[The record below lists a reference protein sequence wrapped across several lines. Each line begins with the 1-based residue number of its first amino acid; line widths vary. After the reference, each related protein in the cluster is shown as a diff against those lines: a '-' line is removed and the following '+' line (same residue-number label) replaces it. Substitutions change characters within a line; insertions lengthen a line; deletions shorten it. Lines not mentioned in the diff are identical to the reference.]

1 MKGVIQMAKTLKS
14 MMIVLA
20 LVFALTASA
29 SAVGTPAGTFI
40 NNTATLT
47 YNDANGNAMPMVT
60 SNTVTTVVSQVA
72 GVDVSPA
79 TSSEV
84 GFASAQL
91 VFPTIIRNTGN
102 GTDSYAL
109 ALSGVPAGWTA
120 VIYRDDN
127 GDGILQPGETTIVS
141 NTGSL
146 GHETEYKVLV
156 KITVPSSVADGA
168 VANVTLTATSA
179 FNSGVY
185 DTSVMTVTINQAVV
199 DVVKVASITDPKPGD
214 EITYTITWENTGSA
228 DAHEL
233 VITDPINMN
242 LTYVAGSMVYD
253 GDTTDMNPGVVL
265 TDAADLDNGD
275 YGFTTAG
282 TVTVFVGSVPAGAKG
297 SLVIRV
303 TVNSDILAGVSISN
317 IAYGTYKDP
326 DDNVLVMDSD
336 PSVVTIAVKAG
347 VDVNI
352 PAGTLNVTPGDTIQ
366 IPFSVTNTGNAPDVV
381 DITYTS
387 TILTYEIW
395 IDFDGNGIIDNGDV
409 MATDTDGDGYPDTGI
424 IQPGQTLYFI
434 AKAVV
439 PVGTADLASDLL
451 TLTGKSSNDTAISDS
466 DSISVIVHAPR
477 LSMEKSVS
485 PTGPQNPGTVLTY
498 TLVITNSGTGA
509 AKDLLITDPIPTFTT
524 YIEDSITV
532 NGIGR
537 TDEIDG
543 DAARFVANSVLVS
556 WVQLAGNGATLTITF
571 QVRID

>member
-14 MMIVLA
+14 TLMVLA
-20 LVFALTASA
+20 LVFILTAA
-29 SAVGTPAGTFI
+29 VSAVGTPAGTI
-40 NNTATLT
+40 ISNTATLT
-47 YNDANGNAMPMVT
+47 YNDGNGNAMPMVT
-60 SNTVTTVVSQVA
+60 SNTVTTVVSQVG

-79 TSSEV
+79 TFSEV
-84 GFASAQL
+84 GFASAEL
-91 VFPTIIRNTGN
+91 VFPAIIRNTGN

-109 ALSGVPAGWTA
+109 ALSGAPAGWTA

-127 GDGILQPGETTIVS
+127 GDGVLQPGETTVVS

-146 GHETEYKVLV
+146 GYETEYKVLV

-185 DTSVMTVTINQAVV
+185 DTSVMTVTINQAVI
-199 DVVKVASITDPKPGD
+199 DIVKVASITNPKPGD

-228 DAHEL
+228 DAHDL
-233 VITDPINMN
+233 VISDPINMN

-265 TDAADLDNGD
+265 TDALDLDNGD

-282 TVTVFVGSVPAGAKG
+282 TVTVLVGSVPAGAKG

-303 TVNSDILAGVSISN
+303 TVNSNILAGVSISN
-317 IAYGTYKDP
+317 IATATYNDP
-326 DDNVLVMDSD
+326 DDNVLVKDSD

-381 DITYTS
+381 DGSYTS
-387 TILTYEIW
+387 TILTYEMW

-409 MATDTDGDGYPDTGI
+409 LATDTDGDGYPDTGTL
-424 IQPGQTLYFI
+424 QPGQTMYFI
-434 AKAVV
+434 AKAIV
-439 PVGTADLASDLL
+439 PVGTSDLSTDL
-451 TLTGKSSNDTAISDS
+451 LNMVGTSSNDNTISDS
-466 DSISVIVHAPR
+466 DSISVVVHAPI
-477 LSMEKSVS
+477 LSMIKSVS
-485 PTGPQNPGTVLTY
+485 PTGPQTPGTVLTY
-498 TLVITNSGTGA
+498 TLVITNSGTGV
-509 AKDLLITDPIPTFTT
+509 AKDLLITDPIPAFTS
-524 YIEDSITV
+524 YVPGSITM
-532 NGIGR
+532 NGVGR
-537 TDEIDG
+537 TDAIDG
-543 DAARFVANSVLVS
+543 DGARFISNSVVAR
-556 WVQLAGNGATLTITF
+556 WTQLAGNGATLTITF
-571 QVRID
+571 QVTID

>member
-1 MKGVIQMAKTLKS
+1 MKGVIQMAKALKS
-14 MMIVLA
+14 TLMVLA
-20 LVFALTASA
+20 LVLILTAA
-29 SAVGTPAGTFI
+29 VSAVGTPAGTI
-40 NNTATLT
+40 ISNTATLT
-47 YNDANGNAMPMVT
+47 YNDGNGNAMPMVT

-127 GDGILQPGETTIVS
+127 GDGILQSGETTVVS

-179 FNSGVY
+179 FNSGVH

-199 DVVKVASITDPKPGD
+199 DVVKVASITNPKPGD

-253 GDTTDMNPGVVL
+253 GDTTDMNPGVVI
-265 TDAADLDNGD
+265 TDDADLDNGD
-275 YGFTTAG
+275 YGFTAAG
-282 TVTVFVGSVPAGAKG
+282 TVTVLVGNVSAGAKG

-303 TVNSDILAGVSISN
+303 TVNSGILAGESISN
-317 IAYGTYKDP
+317 IATATYKDP
-326 DDNVLVMDSD
+326 DDNVLNIDSD
-336 PSVVTIAVKAG
+336 PSVVTIAIKAG

-352 PAGTLNVTPGDTIQ
+352 PASTLNVTPGDTIQ

-381 DITYTS
+381 DGSYTS
-387 TILTYEIW
+387 TILTYEMW

-409 MATDTDGDGYPDTGI
+409 LATDTDGDGYPDTGT

-439 PVGTADLASDLL
+439 PVGTSDLSADLLNMVG
-451 TLTGKSSNDTAISDS
+451 TSSNDNTISDS
-466 DSISVIVHAPR
+466 DSISIIVHAPI
-477 LSMEKSVS
+477 LAMVKSVS
-485 PTGPQNPGTVLTY
+485 PTGPQTPGTVLTY
-498 TLVITNSGTGA
+498 TLVITNSGTGV
-509 AKDLLITDPIPTFTT
+509 AKDLLITDPIPAFTT
-524 YIEDSITV
+524 YVPGSITM
-532 NGIGR
+532 NGMGR
-537 TDEIDG
+537 TDASDG
-543 DAARFVANSVLVS
+543 DSARFISNSVVAS
-556 WVQLAGNGATLTITF
+556 WTQLAGNGATLTITF
-571 QVRID
+571 QVTID

>member
-1 MKGVIQMAKTLKS
+1 MKGVIQMAKALKS
-14 MMIVLA
+14 TLMVLA
-20 LVFALTASA
+20 LVLILTAA
-29 SAVGTPAGTFI
+29 VSAVGTPAGTI
-40 NNTATLT
+40 ISNTATLT
-47 YNDANGNAMPMVT
+47 YNDGNGNAMPMVT

-127 GDGILQPGETTIVS
+127 GDGILQSGETTVVS

-179 FNSGVY
+179 FNSGVH

-199 DVVKVASITDPKPGD
+199 DVVKVASITNPKPGD

-253 GDTTDMNPGVVL
+253 GDTTDMNPGVVI
-265 TDAADLDNGD
+265 TDDADLDNGD
-275 YGFTTAG
+275 YGFTAAG
-282 TVTVFVGSVPAGAKG
+282 TVTVLVGNVSAGAKG

-303 TVNSDILAGVSISN
+303 TVNSGILAGESISN
-317 IAYGTYKDP
+317 IATATYKDP
-326 DDNVLVMDSD
+326 DDNVLNIDSD
-336 PSVVTIAVKAG
+336 PSVVTIAIKAG

-352 PAGTLNVTPGDTIQ
+352 PASTLNVTPGDTIQ

-381 DITYTS
+381 DGSYTS
-387 TILTYEIW
+387 TILTYEMW

-409 MATDTDGDGYPDTGI
+409 LATDTDGDGYPDTGT

-439 PVGTADLASDLL
+439 PVGTSDLSADLLNMVG
-451 TLTGKSSNDTAISDS
+451 TSSNDNTISDS
-466 DSISVIVHAPR
+466 DSISIIVHAPI
-477 LSMEKSVS
+477 LAMVKSVS
-485 PTGPQNPGTVLTY
+485 PTGPQTPGTVLTY
-498 TLVITNSGTGA
+498 TLVITNSGTGV
-509 AKDLLITDPIPTFTT
+509 AKDLLITDPIPAFTS
-524 YIEDSITV
+524 YVPGSITM
-532 NGIGR
+532 NGVGR
-537 TDEIDG
+537 TDAIDG
-543 DAARFVANSVLVS
+543 DGARFISNSVVAR
-556 WVQLAGNGATLTITF
+556 WTQLAGNGATLTITF
-571 QVRID
+571 QVTID